1 MRRLTLAVV
10 LLGAL
15 ATLGAQGAQGDQGD
29 HGPQADNRP
38 VGVAFDP
45 AAATAANGAIPA
57 NPTAAG
63 VCGSSTGTYLAELI
77 SGNPLAAK
85 VQTHWPDI
93 VAGKE
98 MMVSGVVHVVN
109 RGLSDLPFDHPW
121 SGDLTFDIELD
132 PQYAALAKVLGP
144 GTGDAG
150 PGRLHV
156 ELEQGQLPHVARTA
170 GPPSGQ
176 TWLDSSTSN
185 AQGVQDGFVP
195 REGDRVAAM
204 GRWIIDCGHPNYQAE
219 LHPLTFLAFGH
230 DEGGRTV
237 THVLANPYRVAQV
250 YTPDP
255 STTNHVND
263 ATRFTDPGVKTFPAF
278 FVDEVLRLIGAGPPG
293 GGCCTDHL
301 RAPVDVEAT
310 RPAPAPWFVCAPDT
324 ATGNGL
330 TVRSR
335 FVTRPGVKI
344 RLRRD
349 RGDGCVRVETT
360 IGRRYS
366 AVDPPL
372 RDCVMPWDFLN
383 QQAAEAAG
391 VPSLDVRSVI
401 KSFVPPQFQS
411 KVDINPTTNCFDAL
425 AGPTLGPPRP
435 GHSVKVRAD
444 QPFPFYGVI
453 EVARRA

>member
-1 MRRLTLAVV
+1 M
-10 LLGAL
+10 
-15 ATLGAQGAQGDQGD
+15 
-29 HGPQADNRP
+29 
-38 VGVAFDP
+38 AFDP
-45 AAATAANGAIPA
+45 AAATAANGVIPA

-63 VCGSSTGTYLAELI
+63 VCGSSTATYLAELI

-85 VQTHWPDI
+85 VLTHWADI

-98 MMVSGVVHVVN
+98 MMVSGVVHQVN
-109 RGLSDLPFDHPW
+109 RGLIDLPFDHPW
-121 SGDLTFDIELD
+121 SGDLTFDIGLD
-132 PQYAALAKVLGP
+132 PEYAPLAKVLGP
-144 GTGDAG
+144 STGG
-150 PGRLHV
+150 GGSGRLHV
-156 ELEQGQLPHVARTA
+156 ELEQGQLPHVVRDARRA
-170 GPPSGQ
+170 SGQ
-176 TWLDSSTSN
+176 TWLASSTAN
-185 AQGVQDGFVP
+185 AKGVQNGFVP

-204 GRWIIDCGHPNYQAE
+204 GRWIIDCGHPDYSAE

-230 DEGGRTV
+230 SQGGRTV

-255 STTNHVND
+255 SATNLVND
-263 ATRFTDPGVKTFPAF
+263 AARLAAPGVKTFTAF

-310 RPAPAPWFVCAPDT
+310 RPAPAPWLVCAPKT
-324 ATGNGL
+324 ATENGL
-330 TVRSR
+330 TVTSR

-344 RLRRD
+344 RLHPNPAN
-349 RGDGCVRVETT
+349 GCVRVETR
-360 IGRRYS
+360 IGPSYI
-366 AVDPPL
+366 ALDPPL

-383 QQAAEAAG
+383 QQAAAAAG

-401 KSFVPPQFQS
+401 KSFVPPAFQS

-425 AGPTLGPPRP
+425 AGPTLGPPGQ
-435 GHSVKVRAD
+435 GHSVEVRAD

-453 EVARRA
+453 EVGRHR

>member
-1 MRRLTLAVV
+1 VRRLTLVV
-10 LLGAL
+10 VVLGAL
-15 ATLGAQGAQGDQGD
+15 ALVGAQGAS
-29 HGPQADNRP
+29 ADSRP
-38 VGVAFDP
+38 PGVAFDP
-45 AAATAANGAIPA
+45 AAATGANGAIPV

-98 MMVSGVVHVVN
+98 MMISGVVHDVN
-109 RGLSDLPFDHPW
+109 RGLIDLPFDHPW
-121 SGDLTFDIELD
+121 SGDLTFNVELD

-144 GTGDAG
+144 GPGNGA
-150 PGRLHV
+150 GRLHV

-170 GPPSGQ
+170 GPASGQ
-176 TWLDSSTSN
+176 TWLDSSTAN
-185 AQGVQDGFVP
+185 AQGVPDGFVP
-195 REGDRVAAM
+195 LEGDRVAAM
-204 GRWIIDCGHPNYQAE
+204 GRWIIDCGHTDYSAE

-230 DEGGRTV
+230 EEGGRTV

-263 ATRFTDPGVKTFPAF
+263 ASRFADPGVKTFPAF
-278 FVDEVLRLIGAGPPG
+278 VVDEVLRLIGAGPPG
-293 GGCCTDHL
+293 ARCCTDHL
-301 RAPVDVEAT
+301 RAPVVVEAT
-310 RPAPAPWFVCAPDT
+310 RPAPAPWLVCAPDT
-324 ATGNGL
+324 ATGHGL

-344 RLRRD
+344 RFRRD
-349 RGDGCVRVETT
+349 RADGCVRVETA
-360 IGRRYS
+360 IGRRYT

-372 RDCVMPWDFLN
+372 RDCVMPWEFLN

-401 KSFVPPQFQS
+401 KSFVPVPFRS
-411 KVDINPTTNCFDAL
+411 RVDIDPTTNCFDAL
-425 AGPTLGPPRP
+425 AGPALGPPRS

-453 EVARRA
+453 EVARRG